1 MAVTIEN
8 VKELRARSGA
18 GMVDCKKAL
27 EACNNDVEAS
37 CDWLREKGILKA
49 AKKADRIAAEGLTA
63 IACEGNTAV
72 VVEVNSETDF
82 VSKNAS
88 FIELVNNIA
97 KALLVSKPTTME
109 EALATKMGNGT
120 VNDAVINATAT
131 IGEKISFRRFEVVSK
146 EDNDAFGEYIHMGG
160 KIGVV
165 VLLKGS
171 NDVEAAKG
179 IAMHVAASAPVY
191 VSKDE
196 IPSDVIEHE
205 RHIQVETAKTD
216 PKLVGK
222 PEQALAKIIDGK
234 VNKHFAEMCLVDQA
248 YVIDPSLTVGKFAE
262 SKGAKVAK
270 FVRFNVGEGMQKRED
285 NFAEEVMAQM
295 GK

>member
-27 EACNNDVEAS
+27 EACNNDVEAA

-120 VNDAVINATAT
+120 VNDAIINATAT
-131 IGEKISFRRFEVVSK
+131 IGEKISFRRFEILTK

-222 PEQALAKIIDGK
+222 PEQALVRIIDGK

-262 SKGAKVAK
+262 SKGAKVTK